1 MANSLYDF
9 GRESY
14 LGGDLAWDTNDVR
27 VILVD
32 EGADAV
38 DLANDQDLADRLAG
52 ARIAVSTAALGSQTI
67 TAGVA
72 DAADETLTSVSG
84 ASVESIDIYYDTGT
98 EATSTMICNIDTA
111 TGLPLTPN
119 GADVTIQWDAGAN
132 KIFKL

>member
-27 VILVD
+27 TILID
-32 EGADAV
+32 EGVDV
-38 DLANDQDLADRLAG
+38 PDLALDQDLADRTAG
-52 ARIAVSTAALGSQTI
+52 ARIATSGALTTKTI

-72 DAADETLTSVSG
+72 DAADVTFPTVSG
-84 ASVESIDIYYDTGT
+84 ASVESIDIYFHTGT
-98 EATSTMICNIDTA
+98 ESTSTMIANIDTA
-111 TGLPLTPN
+111 TGLPVTPS
-119 GADVTIQWDAGAN
+119 GGDIVVAWDSGAN